1 MPGASRKLL
10 HKAAFFD
17 RVVGADGLAPNP
29 RPGLFVNRMQNR
41 SGAERAGGCRRAAL
55 HILAARDLRAIR
67 SAAASDEGARFVRS
81 CGVRVGPGKFPIAE
95 RPWTR
100 QARSMTENITDSHA
114 VRRLER
120 SSSDRMLAGV
130 CGGLGRYF
138 ELNPTVF
145 RVGFVVL
152 TLLGGAG
159 VLVYLAAVL
168 VMPGEGRERSVAEQ
182 VLAERKER
190 PWPLIGLAIVAVA
203 LIVLLSRA
211 ALRPAAGAGWVF
223 VLVIGVVVLWVSR
236 SARWRGRL
244 LRVLL
249 VLVVATLAAF
259 VTAIVLAFSWFN
271 VSLSDGVGEH
281 VYAPATVAAIAPSYR
296 LGVGNLRIDLSGI
309 QPAGKELQV
318 KAKVGVGELRI
329 VVPNGARVQVYAR
342 AKLGDVHVLRLED
355 SGRNAIVTTGSGGGF
370 VIDARVGLGRIDVVR
385 AG

>member
-1 MPGASRKLL
+1 MS
-10 HKAAFFD
+10 
-17 RVVGADGLAPNP
+17 
-29 RPGLFVNRMQNR
+29 
-41 SGAERAGGCRRAAL
+41 
-55 HILAARDLRAIR
+55 
-67 SAAASDEGARFVRS
+67 
-81 CGVRVGPGKFPIAE
+81 
-95 RPWTR
+95 
-100 QARSMTENITDSHA
+100 ENITDSPS

-168 VMPGEGRERSVAEQ
+168 VMPGEGRERSLAEQ

-190 PWPLIGLAIVAVA
+190 PWPLIGLAIVGVA

-211 ALRPAAGAGWVF
+211 ALRPAAGASWVF
-223 VLVIGVVVLWVSR
+223 VLVIGLVVLWVSR
-236 SARWRGRL
+236 SVRWRGRL
-244 LRVLL
+244 LRVL
-249 VLVVATLAAF
+249 VALVVATLAAF
-259 VTAIVLAFSWFN
+259 ATAVVLAFSWFN
-271 VSLSDGVGEH
+271 VSLGDGVGEH

-296 LGVGNLRIDLSGI
+296 LGVGSLRIDLSGI

-355 SGRNAIVTTGSGGGF
+355 SGRNAIVTTGSGGRY

>member
-1 MPGASRKLL
+1 
-10 HKAAFFD
+10 
-17 RVVGADGLAPNP
+17 
-29 RPGLFVNRMQNR
+29 
-41 SGAERAGGCRRAAL
+41 
-55 HILAARDLRAIR
+55 
-67 SAAASDEGARFVRS
+67 
-81 CGVRVGPGKFPIAE
+81 
-95 RPWTR
+95 
-100 QARSMTENITDSHA
+100 

-120 SSSDRMLAGV
+120 SSSERMLAGV

-138 ELNPTVF
+138 DLNPTFF

-159 VLVYLAAVL
+159 VLVYLAAAL
-168 VMPGEGRERSVAEQ
+168 VMPGEGRERSLAEQ

-190 PWPLIGLAIVAVA
+190 PWPLIGLAIVGVA

-223 VLVIGVVVLWVSR
+223 VLVIGLVVLWVSR

-244 LRVLL
+244 FRVLL
-249 VLVVATLAAF
+249 ALVFATLAAF

-271 VSLSDGVGEH
+271 LSLSDGVGDH
-281 VYAPATVAAIAPSYR
+281 VYAPATAPAIAPSYR
-296 LGVGNLRIDLSGI
+296 LGVGSMRIDLSGI

-329 VVPNGARVQVYAR
+329 VVPDGARVQVNAR

-355 SGRNAIVTTGSGGGF
+355 SGRNAIVRTGSGGGY

>member
-1 MPGASRKLL
+1 
-10 HKAAFFD
+10 
-17 RVVGADGLAPNP
+17 
-29 RPGLFVNRMQNR
+29 
-41 SGAERAGGCRRAAL
+41 
-55 HILAARDLRAIR
+55 
-67 SAAASDEGARFVRS
+67 
-81 CGVRVGPGKFPIAE
+81 
-95 RPWTR
+95 
-100 QARSMTENITDSHA
+100 MTENITDSPT

-138 ELNPTVF
+138 ELNSTVF

-159 VLVYLAAVL
+159 VLVYLAAAL
-168 VMPGEGRERSVAEQ
+168 VMPDEGRKRSLAEQ

-190 PWPLIGLAIVAVA
+190 PWPLIGLAIVGVA

-223 VLVIGVVVLWVSR
+223 VLVIGLAVLWVSR

-244 LRVLL
+244 LRVFLA
-249 VLVVATLAAF
+249 LVVATLAAF

-281 VYAPATVAAIAPSYR
+281 VYAPASVAAIAPSYR
-296 LGVGNLRIDLSGI
+296 LGVGSLRIDLSGI

-355 SGRNAIVTTGSGGGF
+355 SGRNAVVTTGSGGGY
-370 VIDARVGLGRIDVVR
+370 VIDARVGLGGIDVVR

>member
-1 MPGASRKLL
+1 
-10 HKAAFFD
+10 
-17 RVVGADGLAPNP
+17 
-29 RPGLFVNRMQNR
+29 
-41 SGAERAGGCRRAAL
+41 
-55 HILAARDLRAIR
+55 
-67 SAAASDEGARFVRS
+67 
-81 CGVRVGPGKFPIAE
+81 
-95 RPWTR
+95 
-100 QARSMTENITDSHA
+100 MTENITDSPT

-138 ELNPTVF
+138 ELNSTVF

-159 VLVYLAAVL
+159 VLVYLAAAL
-168 VMPGEGRERSVAEQ
+168 VMPGEGRERSLAEQ

-190 PWPLIGLAIVAVA
+190 PWPLIGLAIVGVA

-223 VLVIGVVVLWVSR
+223 VLVIGLAVLWVSR

-244 LRVLL
+244 LRVFLA
-249 VLVVATLAAF
+249 LVVATLAAF

-281 VYAPATVAAIAPSYR
+281 VYAPASVAAIAPSYR
-296 LGVGNLRIDLSGI
+296 LGVGSLRIDLSGI

-355 SGRNAIVTTGSGGGF
+355 SGRNAVVTTGSGGGY
-370 VIDARVGLGRIDVVR
+370 VIDARVGLGGIDVVR

>member
-1 MPGASRKLL
+1 
-10 HKAAFFD
+10 
-17 RVVGADGLAPNP
+17 
-29 RPGLFVNRMQNR
+29 
-41 SGAERAGGCRRAAL
+41 
-55 HILAARDLRAIR
+55 
-67 SAAASDEGARFVRS
+67 
-81 CGVRVGPGKFPIAE
+81 
-95 RPWTR
+95 
-100 QARSMTENITDSHA
+100 MTENITDSPT

-159 VLVYLAAVL
+159 VLVYLAAAL
-168 VMPGEGRERSVAEQ
+168 VMPGEGRDRSLAEQ

-190 PWPLIGLAIVAVA
+190 PWPLIGLAIVGVA

-211 ALRPAAGAGWVF
+211 ALRPAAGDGWIF
-223 VLVIGVVVLWVSR
+223 VLVVGLVVLWVSR
-236 SARWRGRL
+236 SARWGGRL
-244 LRVLL
+244 LRLF
-249 VLVVATLAAF
+249 VALIVAALAAF
-259 VTAIVLAFSWFN
+259 ATAVVLAFSWFN
-271 VSLSDGVGEH
+271 VSLNDGVGDH
-281 VYAPATVAAIAPSYR
+281 VYAPASVAAIAPSYH
-296 LGVGNLRIDLSGI
+296 LGVGSLRIDLSAI
-309 QPAGKELQV
+309 RPPAKALQV

-329 VVPNGARVQVYAR
+329 VVPDGARVQVSAR

-355 SGRNAIVTTGSGGGF
+355 SGRNAIVTTGSRGRY

>member
-1 MPGASRKLL
+1 
-10 HKAAFFD
+10 
-17 RVVGADGLAPNP
+17 
-29 RPGLFVNRMQNR
+29 
-41 SGAERAGGCRRAAL
+41 
-55 HILAARDLRAIR
+55 
-67 SAAASDEGARFVRS
+67 
-81 CGVRVGPGKFPIAE
+81 
-95 RPWTR
+95 
-100 QARSMTENITDSHA
+100 MTENITDSPT

-159 VLVYLAAVL
+159 VLVYLAAAL
-168 VMPGEGRERSVAEQ
+168 VMPGEGRDRSLAEQ

-190 PWPLIGLAIVAVA
+190 PWPLIGLAIVGVA

-211 ALRPAAGAGWVF
+211 ALGPAAGDGWIF
-223 VLVIGVVVLWVSR
+223 VLVVGLVVLWVSR
-236 SARWRGRL
+236 SARWGGRL
-244 LRVLL
+244 LRLFL
-249 VLVVATLAAF
+249 ALIVAALAAF
-259 VTAIVLAFSWFN
+259 ATAVVLAFSWFN
-271 VSLSDGVGEH
+271 VSLNDGVGDH
-281 VYAPATVAAIAPSYR
+281 VYAPASVAAIAPSYH
-296 LGVGNLRIDLSGI
+296 LGVGSLRIDLSAI
-309 QPAGKELQV
+309 RPPAKALQV

-329 VVPNGARVQVYAR
+329 VVPDGARVQVSAR

-355 SGRNAIVTTGSGGGF
+355 SGRNAIVTTGSRGRY

>member
-1 MPGASRKLL
+1 
-10 HKAAFFD
+10 
-17 RVVGADGLAPNP
+17 
-29 RPGLFVNRMQNR
+29 
-41 SGAERAGGCRRAAL
+41 
-55 HILAARDLRAIR
+55 
-67 SAAASDEGARFVRS
+67 
-81 CGVRVGPGKFPIAE
+81 
-95 RPWTR
+95 
-100 QARSMTENITDSHA
+100 MTENITDNHA

-138 ELNPTVF
+138 DLNPTVF

-159 VLVYLAAVL
+159 VLVYLAATL
-168 VMPGEGRERSVAEQ
+168 VMPGEGRERSLAEQ

-190 PWPLIGLAIVAVA
+190 PWPLIGLAIVGVA

-223 VLVIGVVVLWVSR
+223 VLVIGLVVLWVSR

-244 LRVLL
+244 FRVLL
-249 VLVVATLAAF
+249 ALVFATLAAF

-271 VSLSDGVGEH
+271 VSLSDGVGDH

-296 LGVGNLRIDLSGI
+296 LGVGSMRIDLSGI

-329 VVPNGARVQVYAR
+329 VVPDGARVQVNAR

-355 SGRNAIVTTGSGGGF
+355 SGRNAIVTTGSGGRY

>member
-1 MPGASRKLL
+1 
-10 HKAAFFD
+10 
-17 RVVGADGLAPNP
+17 
-29 RPGLFVNRMQNR
+29 
-41 SGAERAGGCRRAAL
+41 
-55 HILAARDLRAIR
+55 
-67 SAAASDEGARFVRS
+67 
-81 CGVRVGPGKFPIAE
+81 
-95 RPWTR
+95 
-100 QARSMTENITDSHA
+100 MTENITDNHA

-138 ELNPTVF
+138 DLNPTFF

-159 VLVYLAAVL
+159 VLVYLAAAL
-168 VMPGEGRERSVAEQ
+168 VMPGEGRERSLAEQ

-190 PWPLIGLAIVAVA
+190 PWPLIGLAIVGVA

-223 VLVIGVVVLWVSR
+223 VLVIGLVVLWVSR

-244 LRVLL
+244 FRVLL
-249 VLVVATLAAF
+249 ALVVATLAAF

-271 VSLSDGVGEH
+271 VSLSDGVGDH

-296 LGVGNLRIDLSGI
+296 LGVGSMRIDLSGI
-309 QPAGKELQV
+309 QPAGKKLQV

-329 VVPNGARVQVYAR
+329 VVPDGARVQVNAR

-355 SGRNAIVTTGSGGGF
+355 SGRNAIVRTGSGGGY